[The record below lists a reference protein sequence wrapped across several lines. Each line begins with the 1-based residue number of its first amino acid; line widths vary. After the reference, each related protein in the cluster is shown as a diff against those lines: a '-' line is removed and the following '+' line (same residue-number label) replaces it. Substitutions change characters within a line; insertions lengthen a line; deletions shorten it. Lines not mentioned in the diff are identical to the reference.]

1 VLAYIRERIEHIH
14 RALLEDPSALREE
27 GRLAGEAILWNL
39 MALTDSTARLSDE
52 LEKRHPEIQWEQ
64 VMSRL
69 MPTIEYS
76 SSRWPTSWR
85 TISP

>member
-1 VLAYIRERIEHIH
+1 MRERIGHIN

-52 LEKRHPEIQWEQ
+52 LKKRHPEIQWNRCAAS
-64 VMSRL
+64 VMSRR
-69 MPTIEYS
+69 MPTIAFNS
-76 SSRWPTSWR
+76 SKWPISLR
-85 TISP
+85 TISD